1 MDERQMA
8 KSLGWFSIGLGLAE
22 LAAPKKVADTV
33 GLDGHTRILQLFGLR
48 EIATG
53 IGILMQPG
61 NPNWLQARVAGDA
74 LDLALLGSAL
84 GEGNP
89 KRGRATAA
97 MAAVAGVTVLDIVG
111 SEQLS
116 QSAGKKT
123 SGIHLRESVTIDHP
137 VEDIYRFWRDIENLP
152 RIMNHIESVREIGPG
167 RTHWVAKAPAGMHVL
182 GLRDRLGLLQPALDP
197 GVAAG
202 AAVAP
207 VPGIKVLGT
216 PAVMPAP
223 VLLHEPHHLIH
234 RRPPVRNL
242 VQAFIDQTIRTG
254 LFVPIDIPP
263 KRPFTDAQQPGSLFL
278 GQAPSLPT
286 VIRFRKPHS
295 HCLLQPFRPVHSSLL
310 GFS

>member
-22 LAAPKKVADTV
+22 LAAPKKVADMV

-53 IGILMQPG
+53 IGILTQPG

-84 GEGNP
+84 GEDNP

-97 MAAVAGVTVLDIVG
+97 MTAVAGVTVLDIVG

-116 QSAGKKT
+116 QSVGKKT
-123 SGIHLRESVTIDHP
+123 SGIHLRESVTIDRP

-167 RTHWVAKAPAGMHVL
+167 RTHWVAKALAGMLVEWDSEIVEDRPNELIAWRSLEGSDVDHSGSVRFVRAPGGRGTVVTVETDYRPPGGTIGAKIAKLFGETPEKQIAVDLRRLKQLMETGEIATTKGQPAGRARSL
-182 GLRDRLGLLQPALDP
+182 SRKYDELA
-197 GVAAG
+197 
-202 AAVAP
+202 
-207 VPGIKVLGT
+207 
-216 PAVMPAP
+216 
-223 VLLHEPHHLIH
+223 
-234 RRPPVRNL
+234 
-242 VQAFIDQTIRTG
+242 QT
-254 LFVPIDIPP
+254 
-263 KRPFTDAQQPGSLFL
+263 
-278 GQAPSLPT
+278 
-286 VIRFRKPHS
+286 
-295 HCLLQPFRPVHSSLL
+295 
-310 GFS
+310 